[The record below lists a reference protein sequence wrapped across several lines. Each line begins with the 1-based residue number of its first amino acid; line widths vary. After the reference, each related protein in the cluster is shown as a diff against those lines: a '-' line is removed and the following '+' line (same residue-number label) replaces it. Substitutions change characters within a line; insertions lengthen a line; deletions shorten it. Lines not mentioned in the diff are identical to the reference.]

1 MLPLSAFT
9 MYLGYARTHSDEL
22 AVLKPKKRDLYLEL
36 ELGAGKASS
45 RAAGQPGSWA
55 AGQAPRTVCHFMFGF
70 VHSEELG
77 VVHFGRRARYGTV

>member
-22 AVLKPKKRDLYLEL
+22 AVLKPKKSDLYLEMGVGSW
-36 ELGAGKASS
+36 ESE
-45 RAAGQPGSWA
+45 QPGSRA